1 MPGSADN
8 GQVFEL
14 LILFFLLPTVIYISR
29 LRIHAIPLLWILM
42 SYCLWV
48 LWREGHL
55 SLVRPEFEGLVRRLP
70 SILTLFAAFVIVITA
85 LVYRYAP
92 RDFFGFFRK
101 QPALWFLVMVLYP
114 LLSVYP
120 QGIIYRV
127 FFFER
132 YRALFPSAWLMVL
145 MSALAFTYVH
155 VIFRNWLA
163 VGLTV
168 LGGLLFAMRYAET
181 GSLFVSS
188 FEHALYGCW
197 LFTVGLGRSFF
208 YRAQWKEDLPRIP

>member
-1 MPGSADN
+1 
-8 GQVFEL
+8 VFEF
-14 LILFFLLPTVIYISR
+14 LILFFLLPTAIYVGR
-29 LRIHAIPLLWILM
+29 FRIHAIPMLWVLM
-42 SYCLWV
+42 AYCLWV
-48 LWREGHL
+48 LSREGRL
-55 SLVRPEFEGLVRRLP
+55 SLVQPEFAGLAERLS
-70 SILTLFAAFVIVITA
+70 SIFVIFAAFVIVITA
-85 LVYRYAP
+85 LVYRYAR
-92 RDFFGFFRK
+92 RDFFSFFRK
-101 QPALWFLVMVLYP
+101 QPALWLLVMVLYP

-163 VGLTV
+163 VGLTA
-168 LGGLLFAMRYAET
+168 LGGLLFAMRYAQT

-208 YRAQWKEDLPRIP
+208 YRAQWKEDLPQVT

>member
-101 QPALWFLVMVLYP
+101 Q
-114 LLSVYP
+114 
-120 QGIIYRV
+120 R
-127 FFFER
+127 R
-132 YRALFPSAWLMVL
+132 YGFW
-145 MSALAFTYVH
+145 
-155 VIFRNWLA
+155 
-163 VGLTV
+163 
-168 LGGLLFAMRYAET
+168 
-181 GSLFVSS
+181 
-188 FEHALYGCW
+188 
-197 LFTVGLGRSFF
+197 
-208 YRAQWKEDLPRIP
+208 